1 MTRADIFSAITAER
15 ARQDEKHP
23 VAFNT
28 LLDSDYDISRISI
41 ECEADE
47 LKLKNDKREKWGK
60 SSAFSLTLEELYEF
74 FAETDK
80 ARQVEEAIQ
89 NAALWVRIIE
99 EITK

>member
-1 MTRADIFSAITAER
+1 MTRDAIFEAITAER

-23 VAFNT
+23 VT
-28 LLDSDYDISRISI
+28 PTYLLHPFGLKQRDIKNMALDLQ
-41 ECEADE
+41 EA
-47 LKLKNDKREKWGK
+47 NDKLEAINQHDWHGLVRE
-60 SSAFSLTLEELYEF
+60 EMYEF

>member
-1 MTRADIFSAITAER
+1 MTRAEIFNAITAER
-15 ARQDEKHP
+15 ARQDDKHP

-28 LLDSDYDISRISI
+28 LVDRKDPSRKVFKICADDIKKRN
-41 ECEADE
+41 ERDE
-47 LKLKNDKREKWGK
+47 SENRHTAYRLL
-60 SSAFSLTLEELYEF
+60 FEEMWEF